1 MRALALAS
9 MALLLMAGSA
19 PPPGTVATVT
29 TRLGK
34 TFDVGSIKVTPLQV
48 VEDKRCPRNVDCAAE
63 PLRLRV
69 LVLTPVGSHQ
79 RVLVEGVPQ
88 TITGGKLLLREAT
101 PLPDPARAI
110 APDAY
115 RFVLRYSQD

>member
-1 MRALALAS
+1 MRAAFLTVTS
-9 MALLLMAGSA
+9 LLLAAGSA
-19 PPPGTVATVT
+19 PPGAVATVT

-48 VEDKRCPRNVDCAAE
+48 ADDKRCPKDTRCEAQ

-69 LVLTPVGSHQ
+69 LVETPVGSHQ

-88 TITGGKLLLREAT
+88 TVTGGSLLLREAT
-101 PLPDPARAI
+101 PLPDPVKGV
-110 APDAY
+110 APEAY
-115 RFVLRYSQD
+115 RFVLRYSED

>member
-1 MRALALAS
+1 MRLAVVVLAS
-9 MALLLMAGSA
+9 LLLTAGSA
-19 PPPGTVATVT
+19 PPGAVSTVT

-48 VEDKRCPRNVDCAAE
+48 ADDKRCPKDTACTAE

-69 LVLTPVGSHQ
+69 LVETPVGSHQ

-88 TITGGKLLLREAT
+88 TIAGGSLLLREAV
-101 PLPDPARAI
+101 PLPDPVKGV
-110 APDAY
+110 APEAY
-115 RFVLRYSQD
+115 RFVLRYSEG